1 MHGMGWKRLMES
13 NPSKSRR
20 LTIIKTSVS
29 ITNLEIRA
37 THYEN
42 KHTTKPDWNNN
53 TKITELVRP
62 FF

>member
-29 ITNLEIRA
+29 ITNSA

-42 KHTTKPDWNNN
+42 KHTTIPDWNNN